1 MSTNNKKTSTAGS
14 AETLFKVL
22 HFIGRYRLLL
32 ISSII
37 LASVSVVLQLY
48 VPVLFGDAID
58 QIIAEHTVN
67 FEMMWYYLSRIL
79 VMVIVSSLAVW
90 VMNII
95 NNRMTFRTVQDI
107 RSRAIRHI
115 QVLPLS
121 YLDGHSTGDIISR
134 VIADTDILSDGLLL
148 GFTQLFSGIVTII
161 GTLIFMF
168 SKNFWITLLVI
179 VLTPLSFFVA
189 RFISSRSFHMFRKQS
204 DARGRQTA
212 LIEEMIGNQK
222 IVQAFGYE
230 DKSSARF
237 AEINQELK
245 ECSQKAIFYSSLTN
259 PSTRFV
265 NNVIYA
271 GVALAGAFMIPGGT
285 LTVGGLSVLLSYANQ
300 YMKPFNDISSV
311 ITELQ
316 NALACAARIF
326 ALLEETP
333 ESPDPEETIS
343 NVQGEV
349 NIDNVSFRYVPDK
362 KLIENFHLHAE
373 PGKRIAIVGPT
384 GCGKTTFI
392 NLLMRFYDVTKG
404 SISIDGHP
412 IDQISRHSLRSSFG
426 MVLQET
432 WIKNST
438 VRDNINIGRP
448 DASDE
453 EIIEAAKRSHSW
465 EFIRRLPDK
474 LDTILKEDSLSQGEK
489 QLLCI
494 TRVMLCLPPML
505 ILDEATSSI
514 DTRTELMVQ
523 EAFEHLMKGRTS
535 FIVAHRL
542 STIRNADEIL
552 VMKDGAIIEQGS
564 HEELMAKGGFYQ
576 NLYNSQFVRVSE

>member
-95 NNRMTFRTVQDI
+95 NNRMTFRTVQNI

-432 WIKNST
+432 WIKNGT
-438 VRDNINIGRP
+438 IRDNINIGKP

>member
-14 AETLFKVL
+14 TETLFKVL

-32 ISSII
+32 ILSII

-58 QIIAEHTVN
+58 QIIAELKVN
-67 FEMMWYYLSRIL
+67 FDMMWYYLSRIL

-90 VMNII
+90 IMNII

-189 RFISSRSFHMFRKQS
+189 RFISFRSFHMFRKQS

-333 ESPDPEETIS
+333 ESPDPEENIS
-343 NVQGEV
+343 NVRGEV

-432 WIKNST
+432 WIKNGT
-438 VRDNINIGRP
+438 VRDNINIGKP

-523 EAFEHLMKGRTS
+523 EAFERLMKGRTS

-542 STIRNADEIL
+542 STIRDADEIL